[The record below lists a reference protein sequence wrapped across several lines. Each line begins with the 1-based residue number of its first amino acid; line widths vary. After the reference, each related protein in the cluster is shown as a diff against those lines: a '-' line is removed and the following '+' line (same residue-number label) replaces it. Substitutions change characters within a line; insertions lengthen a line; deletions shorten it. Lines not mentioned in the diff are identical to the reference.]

1 MTTIHRFNNLF
12 DAVRFLTDTFQ
23 MTNQEATHFVWD
35 HQSTIGTDRAVWI
48 DVKSLIGLVK

>member
-12 DAVRFLTDTFQ
+12 DAVQFLTNVFQ

-35 HQSTIGTDRAVWI
+35 HQSTIGTDRAVWL